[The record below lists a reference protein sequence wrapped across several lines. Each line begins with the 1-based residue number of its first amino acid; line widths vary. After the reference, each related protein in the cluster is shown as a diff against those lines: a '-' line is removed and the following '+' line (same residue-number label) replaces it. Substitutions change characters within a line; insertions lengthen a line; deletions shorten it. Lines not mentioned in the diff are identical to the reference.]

1 MSNDFVFTAVTPQ
14 QAQAI
19 EDNRSTLLLW
29 GPGRSGKSH
38 AAVVKGIA
46 MGQKFSNNRIYLIRR
61 KKVDLRATMWLK
73 FTELLPKSLITK
85 KDENQMI
92 YKIENGTEFWGLG
105 LDSIEDVNKLASA
118 ECGMAIIEEA
128 TEIPQEYFDEKI
140 KRSVSLPRVPFHQ
153 TMLLCNPASPAHW
166 IYKELILKKSKNTT
180 TIYMPTMPE
189 KAGILPHSFYT
200 WLESLTGIFRARY
213 RDGQWVA
220 VEGLVYPFDPQ
231 KHIVKPF
238 AIPQDWRR
246 VMAIDLGYEHPF
258 VCGWFAISP
267 SDVWYLYRQ
276 IYMTHRRVE
285 EHAKDINRYC
295 EEDNIPPRAICDH
308 DAENMAVL
316 RHAGIETVPALKKRL
331 TGQQSVQKLFDEDRF
346 FIFEDSLVEID
357 LLRQLQKRETC
368 VEDEFPY
375 YCWANK
381 AKEDMI
387 KEHDDGQDMI
397 RYAVQTTIGY
407 SRGKIQRPSAVDV

>member
-1 MSNDFVFTAVTPQ
+1 MSNDFVFTAVTSQ

-19 EDNRSTLLLW
+19 EDNNPTLLLW

-38 AAVVKGIA
+38 TAVSKGIGIGA
-46 MGQKFSNNRIYLIRR
+46 KFPNNRIYLIRR

-73 FTELLPKSLITK
+73 FTELLPQSLIVK

-92 YKIENGTEFWGLG
+92 YKIKNGTEFWGLG
-105 LDSIEDVNKLASA
+105 LDSVEDVNKLASA

-166 IYKELILKKSKNTT
+166 IYKELILKKSENTT
-180 TIYMPTMPE
+180 TICMPTMPE
-189 KAGILPHSFYT
+189 EAGILPHSFYV
-200 WLESLTGIFRARY
+200 WLNSLTGIFGKRY
-213 RDGQWVA
+213 KDGQWVA

-231 KHIVKPF
+231 KHIIKPF
-238 AIPQDWRR
+238 KIPQDWKRP
-246 VMAIDLGYEHPF
+246 MAVDFGYEHPF

-295 EEDNIPPRAICDH
+295 KEDKMLPDTICDH
-308 DAENMAVL
+308 DAENMADL
-316 RHAGIETVPALKKRL
+316 RHAGIETTNAIKSRL
-331 TGQQSVQKLFDEDRF
+331 AGQQSVQKLFDEDRF
-346 FIFEDSLVEID
+346 FIFEDSLVETD
-357 LLRQLQKRETC
+357 LQRQLKKRETC
-368 VEDEFPY
+368 VEDEFAF
-375 YCWANK
+375 YCWGNK

-387 KEHDDGQDMI
+387 KEHDDGMDMI
-397 RYAVQTTIGY
+397 RYAIHTTNYTGAEV
-407 SRGKIQRPSAVDV
+407 SEWVAH